1 MNKFD
6 MKYVESEFGNYVC
19 FNKKKWTSKDAV
31 EKAKE
36 LLDSKNELIVEEG
49 YVQYGII
56 EVNDLEYLKK
66 IAYMSSSL
74 DEIDAEV
81 PEISAVWIVKETEEI
96 RNKFSVGDVV
106 KVNLPYDLFYHG
118 LTGTISKI
126 LMSDYVVDFEDKI
139 LSQVFKEERLEKIN

>member
-1 MNKFD
+1 MSKFD
-6 MKYVESEFGNYVC
+6 MKYVESDFGNYVC

-56 EVNDLEYLKK
+56 EFNDLEYLKK
-66 IAYMSSSL
+66 IVYMSSSL
-74 DEIDAEV
+74 DEIGAEV
-81 PEISAVWIVKETEEI
+81 PEIIPVWIIKESDEI
-96 RNKFSVGDVV
+96 RNKFSIGDKV
-106 KVNLPYDLFYHG
+106 KIDLPYDLFYHG

-126 LMSDYVVDFEDKI
+126 FMSNYVVNFGDKI
-139 LSQVFKEERLEKIN
+139 LPQVFKEERLEKID

>member
-1 MNKFD
+1 
-6 MKYVESEFGNYVC
+6 MKYVESDFGNYVC

-56 EVNDLEYLKK
+56 EFNDLEYLKK

-74 DEIDAEV
+74 DEIGAEV
-81 PEISAVWIVKETEEI
+81 PEITAVWIIKESDEI
-96 RNKFSVGDVV
+96 RNKFSIGDKV
-106 KVNLPYDLFYHG
+106 KIDLPYDLFYHG
-118 LTGTISKI
+118 LTGTISQI
-126 LMSDYVVDFEDKI
+126 LMSGYVVNFGDKI
-139 LSQVFKEERLEKIN
+139 LSQVFKEERLEKID

>member
-19 FNKKKWTSKDAV
+19 FNKEKWTSKDAV

-49 YVQYGII
+49 YVQYGFI

-66 IAYMSSSL
+66 VAYMSLSL